1 MDGYASNPGDLN
13 WDALKQLGDVTV
25 YPRTSDAEKVERAK
39 DADIIL
45 INKVQMDAETIA
57 KLPRLKYIG
66 VQATGFNVVDI
77 QAAKERGI
85 VVTNIPAY
93 STDSVAQMT
102 FALILAITNRVEH
115 YTQENRNDRWAYN
128 KDFCYWDTPLMELAG
143 KKMGIMGLG
152 NIGIKVA
159 TIARDMGM
167 DVCACTSKNATD
179 LPEWITKVS
188 RDGLLAT
195 SDILSLH
202 CPLND
207 DTYHLINDESIKKMK
222 PSAILINTGRGP
234 LVDEEAVAKAL
245 HEGRLAAYGADV
257 MSQEPPR
264 QDNPLFREPNAFII
278 PCSIYLLYQLSLA
291 IFIGNTPSINYG
303 IDIIGAVNT
312 YLHGIL
318 TINLFPFSA
327 ISSSVSS
334 IDSRLNL
341 SHNTLYIQI
350 NRIIRSFFSIGSNVS
365 CDDRSTFLHTIGN
378 KGRITHHK
386 VLVISGIELREDGST
401 LHIIQCLGTITEL
414 ISIQ

>member
-1 MDGYASNPGDLN
+1 MNIVIMDGYASNPGDLN

-115 YTQENRNDRWAYN
+115 YTHENRNDRWTNN

-207 DTYHLINDESIKKMK
+207 DTYHLISDESIKKMK

-264 QDNPLFREPNAFII
+264 QDNPLFREPNAFI
-278 PCSIYLLYQLSLA
+278 
-291 IFIGNTPSINYG
+291 TPHI
-303 IDIIGAVNT
+303 AWAT
-312 YLHGIL
+312 LEAR
-318 TINLFPFSA
+318 T
-327 ISSSVSS
+327 
-334 IDSRLNL
+334 RLNKQVAANVKAFIEG
-341 SHNTLYIQI
+341 HPI
-350 NRIIRSFFSIGSNVS
+350 NVV
-365 CDDRSTFLHTIGN
+365 N
-378 KGRITHHK
+378 K
-386 VLVISGIELREDGST
+386 
-401 LHIIQCLGTITEL
+401 
-414 ISIQ
+414 